1 MPRGLGRLSKRPV
14 VAIDGPAGAG
24 KSTVARA
31 VAERLGCLYLDSGAM
46 YRAVALA
53 ALRSGTGLDDP
64 AGLAALAVR
73 ADVTLR
79 PGQGSVSRVLLGG
92 EDVTGAVRTP
102 EVEEAVPRVAGVPG
116 VRAVLIAAQR
126 RLAEA
131 GGVVMDGRDI
141 GRVVLP
147 HADCKVYLTA
157 DLGVRVRRRYLQ
169 LRQQG
174 RPADLEEVGADL
186 ARRDRWD
193 HARMARA
200 PDAVEIDTTDLDVEQ
215 TVARILALCPGGA
228 RRAGN

>member
-1 MPRGLGRLSKRPV
+1 MPRGQGRLAKGPV

-31 VAERLGCLYLDSGAM
+31 VAQRLGCMYLDSGAM
-46 YRAVALA
+46 YRAIALA
-53 ALRSGTGLDDP
+53 ALRSGVVLDD
-64 AGLAALAVR
+64 AAELERLAAG

-79 PGQGSVSRVLLGG
+79 EGQGGGSRVLLGG
-92 EDVTGAVRTP
+92 EDVTEAVRSP
-102 EVEEAVPRVAGVPG
+102 QVEEAVPRVSGVPG

-147 HADCKVYLTA
+147 QADCKVYLTA
-157 DLGVRVRRRYLQ
+157 DLEVRVRRRYLQ
-169 LRQQG
+169 LRERG
-174 RPADLEEVGADL
+174 RDADLEEVGREL

-193 HARMARA
+193 RDQMVQA
-200 PDAVEIDTTDLDVEQ
+200 PDATEIDTTHLGVEQ
-215 TVARILALCPGGA
+215 TVERILALCPGGA